1 MLTANWPKIYW
12 PRKLEVSKDGSIQVK
27 EECEMALDR
36 KIAYI
41 DLTTGKIEIKSIPL
55 EVRKKFIGGRGL
67 DAYLLYNNAPQGCDP
82 LGPENPLLFSGGLL
96 TATCASATSR
106 THIMAK
112 SPLTGLLG
120 STNMGGFF
128 APEMACAGFHH
139 LVITGKAEK
148 PVYLWIHN
156 GQIEIRDA
164 ANLWGKTTTETQW
177 AIREE
182 LGDQEI
188 KSAVIGPAG
197 ENLVRYA
204 NVMTGIKNAGGR
216 TGMGCVMGSKNLKA
230 VAVRGT
236 LDIKIAR
243 PLEALEFNKKF
254 IEQITSAKVNQTQ
267 GTLGTPF
274 IWGATNCWGGVRT
287 RNFQFNQMENA
298 DEIEPEAIDDIAA
311 ETMGPHHMTGCF
323 GCQVHCRAQ
332 YKIPSGPY
340 AGKYDEGPEYT
351 SLGAFGS
358 EPDCGS
364 AETVLTANYLSN
376 QYGVD
381 NLEIG
386 SIISWAMELYELG
399 ILTSKETDGLDL
411 RFGNGEALLEMIHGI
426 CNRKGWLANT
436 LADGG
441 VPAAEKIGKGAFDY
455 LIQVKG
461 MSNLHSDE
469 RGTPGLALN
478 IATSSRGSDHLRS
491 RPAID
496 LYHLPVNV
504 LRKIYSSPIP
514 YGGPLSSEH
523 MEYIGKPW
531 QVFWQENCYM
541 AVDCLGIC
549 KYHTVFLGATLPN
562 FEDWP
567 QAIYLNTGLEFTPKE
582 IWEVAERCNNIERLF
597 NLREG
602 LTRRDL
608 VKGDMLNHRYFDEPC
623 RRGAPDIIGARIDR
637 EKFDTMVDEFYGHHG
652 WDKEGVPT
660 AETLKRLSL
669 ENEPT
674 HLL

>member
-1 MLTANWPKIYW
+1 
-12 PRKLEVSKDGSIQVK
+12 
-27 EECEMALDR
+27 MALNR
-36 KIAYI
+36 KIAYV
-41 DLTTGKIEIKSIPL
+41 DLTTGEVEVKPIPL
-55 EVRKKFIGGRGL
+55 DVRKKYLGGRGL
-67 DAYLLYNNAPQGCDP
+67 DAYLLYNHTQKGCDP
-82 LGPENPLLFSGGLL
+82 LGPGNALIISGGIL
-96 TATCASATSR
+96 TATCASATAR

-120 STNMGGFF
+120 SANMGGFF
-128 APEMACAGFHH
+128 APEMAWAGFHH
-139 LVITGKAEK
+139 LVITGKAES
-148 PVYLWIHN
+148 PVYLFIHN
-156 GQIEIRDA
+156 NTVEIRDA
-164 ANLWGKTTTETQW
+164 GHLWGRMTTDTQW

-182 LGDQEI
+182 LGDEEV
-188 KSAVIGPAG
+188 KSCVIGPAG

-204 NVMTGIKNAGGR
+204 NVMTGIKNAAGR

-230 VAVRGT
+230 VAARGT

-243 PLEALEFNKKF
+243 PAEALDYNKRF
-254 IEQITSAKVNQTQ
+254 IDQITSAKVNQTQ

-274 IWGATNCWGGVRT
+274 IWGATNSWGGLRT
-287 RNFQFNQMENA
+287 RNFQYNQCEYA
-298 DEIEPEAIDDIAA
+298 DDIEPERLDEIAT
-311 ETMGPHHMTGCF
+311 ETIGPHHMTGCF

-351 SLGAFGS
+351 SQGAFGS
-358 EPDCGS
+358 LPDCTN
-364 AETVLTANYLSN
+364 AVTVLTGNHLVN

-386 SIISWAMELYELG
+386 SIIAWALELREKG
-399 ILTSKETDGLDL
+399 ILTDKQTDGLDL
-411 RFGNGEALLEMIHGI
+411 RFGNDEAVLEMVHRI
-426 CNRKGWLANT
+426 CLRKGWLGDT

-441 VPAAEKIGKGAFDY
+441 IPAAEKIGNDAFDY

-461 MSNLHSDE
+461 MNNLHSDE
-469 RGTPGLALN
+469 RGTPALALN
-478 IATSSRGSDHLRS
+478 IATASRGSDHLRS

-496 LYHLPVNV
+496 LYHLPEPV
-504 LRKIYSSPIP
+504 LRKIYGNPVP
-514 YGGPLSSEH
+514 YDGPLSSEH
-523 MEYIGKPW
+523 TAYDGKAW

-567 QAIYLNTGLEFTPKE
+567 KVLYLNTGLELTPID
-582 IWEVAERCNNIERLF
+582 IWTIAERCNMVERLF

-602 LTRRDL
+602 LTRNDL
-608 VKGDMLNHRYFDEPC
+608 KKGDMLNHRYFDEPC
-623 RRGAPDIIGARIDR
+623 RRGAPDVVGRKIDR
-637 EKFDTMVDEFYGHHG
+637 EKFKQMIDDFYTHKGLDEN
-652 WDKEGVPT
+652 GVPKP
-660 AETLKRLSL
+660 ETLQRLGL
-669 ENEPT
+669 DNEPS

>member
-1 MLTANWPKIYW
+1 
-12 PRKLEVSKDGSIQVK
+12 
-27 EECEMALDR
+27 MALDR

-41 DLTTGKIEIKSIPL
+41 DLSTGKTEIKPIPL

-67 DAYLLYNNAPQGCDP
+67 DAYLLYNNAPEGCDP
-82 LGPENPLLFSGGLL
+82 LSPENPLIVSGGFL
-96 TATCASATSR
+96 TATCASATAR
-106 THIMAK
+106 THFMAK

-120 STNMGGFF
+120 SANMGGFF
-128 APEMACAGFHH
+128 APELAWAGFHH

-164 ANLWGKTTTETQW
+164 AKLWGKTTTDTQW
-177 AIREE
+177 AIRDE
-182 LGDQEI
+182 LGDQEV
-188 KSAVIGPAG
+188 KSAVIGQAG

-230 VAVRGT
+230 IATRGT
-236 LDIKIAR
+236 MDIKIAH

-254 IEQITSAKVNQTQ
+254 IEQITTAKVNKTQ

-274 IWGATNCWGGVRT
+274 IWGATNSWGGVRT

-298 DEIEPEAIDDIAA
+298 DEIEPEAIDDIA
-311 ETMGPHHMTGCF
+311 TKTIGPHHMTGCF

-351 SLGAFGS
+351 SLGAFGG
-358 EPDCGS
+358 EPDCKS
-364 AETVLTANYLSN
+364 AETVLTGNHLVN

-399 ILTSKETDGLDL
+399 IITNKETDGLEL
-411 RFGNGEALLEMIHGI
+411 RFGNDEALLEMVHRI
-426 CNRKGWLANT
+426 CTRKGWLGDV
-436 LADGG
+436 LAEGG
-441 VPAAEKIGKGAFDY
+441 IPAAQKIGKNSFDY

-469 RGTPGLALN
+469 RGTPALALN
-478 IATSSRGSDHLRS
+478 VATASRGSDHLRS

-496 LYHLPVNV
+496 LYHLPESV
-504 LRKIYSSPIP
+504 LRKVYGSPVP
-514 YGGPLSSEH
+514 YDGPLSSDH
-523 MEYIGKPW
+523 MEYIGKAW
-531 QVFWQENCYM
+531 EVFWQENCYM

-567 QAIYLNTGLEFTPKE
+567 KAIYYNTGLEFTPKE
-582 IWEVAERCNNIERLF
+582 IWDVAERCNNIERLF

-602 LTRRDL
+602 LTRNDP
-608 VKGDMLNHRYFDEPC
+608 VKGDTLNHRYFDEPC
-623 RRGAPDIIGARIDR
+623 RRGAPDIIGAKIDR
-637 EKFDTMVDEFYGHHG
+637 DKFKIMIDEFYKHHG
-652 WDKEGVPT
+652 WDNDGVPT
-660 AETLKRLSL
+660 AETLKRLGL
-669 ENEPT
+669 DKEPT

>member
-1 MLTANWPKIYW
+1 
-12 PRKLEVSKDGSIQVK
+12 
-27 EECEMALDR
+27 MALNR

-41 DLTTGKIEIKSIPL
+41 DLSTGEIEVTPIPL
-55 EVRKKFIGGRGL
+55 EVRKKYLGGRGL
-67 DAYLLYNNAPQGCDP
+67 DAYLLYNHTQKGCDP
-82 LGPENPLLFSGGLL
+82 LGPGNALIISGGIL
-96 TATCASATSR
+96 TATCASATAR

-120 STNMGGFF
+120 SANMGGFF
-128 APEMACAGFHH
+128 APEMAWAGFHH
-139 LVITGKAEK
+139 LVITGKAES
-148 PVYLWIHN
+148 PVYLFIHN
-156 GQIEIRDA
+156 NTVEIRDA
-164 ANLWGKTTTETQW
+164 GHLWGRMTTDTQW

-182 LGDQEI
+182 LGDEEI
-188 KSAVIGPAG
+188 KSCVIGPAG

-204 NVMTGIKNAGGR
+204 NVMTGIKNAAGR

-230 VAVRGT
+230 VAARGT

-243 PLEALEFNKKF
+243 PVEALEYNKRF
-254 IEQITSAKVNQTQ
+254 IDQITSAKVNQTQ

-274 IWGATNCWGGVRT
+274 IWGATNSWGGLRT
-287 RNFQFNQMENA
+287 RNFQYNQCEYA
-298 DEIEPEAIDDIAA
+298 DDIEPERLDEIAT
-311 ETMGPHHMTGCF
+311 ETIGPHHMTGCF

-351 SLGAFGS
+351 SQGAFGS
-358 EPDCGS
+358 LPDCTN
-364 AETVLTANYLSN
+364 AVTVLTGNHLVN

-386 SIISWAMELYELG
+386 SIIAWALELREKG
-399 ILTSKETDGLDL
+399 ILTDKQTDGLDL
-411 RFGNGEALLEMIHGI
+411 RFGNDEAVLEMVHRI
-426 CNRKGWLANT
+426 CLRKGWLGDT

-441 VPAAEKIGKGAFDY
+441 IPAAEKIGNKAFDY

-461 MSNLHSDE
+461 MNNLHSDE
-469 RGTPGLALN
+469 RGTPALALN
-478 IATSSRGSDHLRS
+478 IATASRGSDHLRS

-496 LYHLPVNV
+496 LYHLPEPV
-504 LRKIYSSPIP
+504 LRKIYGNPVP
-514 YGGPLSSEH
+514 YDGPLSSEH
-523 MEYIGKPW
+523 TSYDGKAW

-567 QAIYLNTGLEFTPKE
+567 KVLYLNTGLELTPTD
-582 IWEVAERCNNIERLF
+582 IWTIAERCNMIERLF

-602 LTRRDL
+602 LTRNDL
-608 VKGDMLNHRYFDEPC
+608 KKGDMLNHRYFDEPC
-623 RRGAPDIIGARIDR
+623 LRGAPDVVGRTIDR
-637 EKFDTMVDEFYGHHG
+637 EKFKQMIDEFYTHKGL
-652 WDKEGVPT
+652 DENGVPKP
-660 AETLKRLSL
+660 ETLQRLGL
-669 ENEPT
+669 ENEPS